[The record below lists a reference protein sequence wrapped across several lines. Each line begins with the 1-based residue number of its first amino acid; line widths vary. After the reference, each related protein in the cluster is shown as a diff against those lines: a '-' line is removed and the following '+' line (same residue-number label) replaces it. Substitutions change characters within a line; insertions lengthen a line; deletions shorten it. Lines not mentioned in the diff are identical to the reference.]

1 MLQVKCVWRVGKSL
15 GRTLYLDEQCV
26 GMLDDARLARAVV
39 DGLALLEELDDGA
52 DGDRCRAR
60 LTVWRLRVR
69 ALRLEALRRRLP
81 GDEGTAPPPP
91 RAARRA
97 PRLARR

>member
-1 MLQVKCVWRVGKSL
+1 MLQPLIVVWRVGKTL

-26 GMLDDARLARAVV
+26 GMLDDPRLARAVV
-39 DGLALLEELDDGA
+39 EGLALLEGDDL
-52 DGDRCRAR
+52 GDDDLWRAR

-69 ALRLEALRRRLP
+69 ALRLEALRRRSP
-81 GDEGTAPPPP
+81 GDEGAAPPRA